1 MKRLIIKLGSRVLA
15 KKNGHINKAVIS
27 NLVRDIASLKKKKGI
42 EIILV
47 TSGAVSVGKSA
58 AKIEKMKI
66 EYDAVDYDKNI
77 VREQIL
83 AAIGQ
88 PKLMALY
95 IKEFEK
101 YGLDCAQI
109 LATRSDFASRKAYLS
124 LRTVTENLLKAGV
137 VPIFNENDVLSPEE
151 LDFSDN
157 DQLSAMIAAMTVSD
171 KLAILSTVDGLY
183 DGPIDDPK
191 SIVISVIENVS
202 DFTKHVDDSNISG
215 KGGMRSKLMTA
226 ELVTSL
232 GIDMHIGNGAK
243 RGIIEKISS
252 GEKIGTFFPAKRKK
266 SKALKNWLAAGAA
279 GKGKIIVSTCLA
291 EILRSKKTASVLFIG
306 IEKIEGNFS
315 EKDIVEIADDEGS
328 ILGRGITRYESS
340 ELRGEI
346 DKFRNMTDDQRSN
359 LKSSKI
365 IAVHYDYLVYC

>member
-1 MKRLIIKLGSRVLA
+1 MKRIVVKIGSRVLA
-15 KKNGHINKAVIS
+15 RENGLLNERVIS
-27 NLVRDIASLKKKKGI
+27 NLVRSIAELKKGDKT

-47 TSGAVSVGKSA
+47 TSGAVSVGKSVTE
-58 AKIEKMKI
+58 IEEMKI
-66 EYDAVDYDKNI
+66 ESEAVNYDKNI

-101 YGLDCAQI
+101 YKLRCAQI
-109 LATRSDFASRKAYLS
+109 LATRHDFASRKSYLS

-157 DQLSAMIAAMTVSD
+157 DQLAAMIAAMTVSA
-171 KLAILSTVDGLY
+171 KLVILSTVDGFY
-183 DGPIDDPK
+183 DGMVDDPESK
-191 SIVISVIENVS
+191 IINVVE
-202 DFTKHVDDSNISG
+202 DIPGIKRLVDDSRIAG
-215 KGGMRSKLMTA
+215 KGGMKTKLMTA

-243 RGIIEKISS
+243 RGIIEKISN
-252 GEKIGTFFPAKRKK
+252 GEKIGTFFPAKKK
-266 SKALKNWLAAGAA
+266 KLKALKNWLAAGAS

-291 EILRSKKTASVLFIG
+291 EILRSKKTASILFIG
-306 IEKIEGNFS
+306 IEEIQGNFS
-315 EKDIVEIADDEGS
+315 EKDIVEIADDEGI
-328 ILGRGITRYESS
+328 ILGRGIARYGSS
-340 ELRGEI
+340 ELREEI
-346 DKFRNMTDDQRSN
+346 GKFRNMTDSQRSK
-359 LKSSKI
+359 LKATKI
-365 IAVHYDYLVYC
+365 IAVHYDYFVYC